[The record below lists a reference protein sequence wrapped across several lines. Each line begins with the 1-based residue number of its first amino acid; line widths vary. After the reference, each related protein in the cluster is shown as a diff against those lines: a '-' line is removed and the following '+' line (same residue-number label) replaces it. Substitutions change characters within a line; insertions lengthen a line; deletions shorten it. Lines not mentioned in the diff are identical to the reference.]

1 MEFRIAVRSHEL
13 DQERLHA
20 TTMELRRT
28 LVEET
33 EASVSAPAV
42 AAATGAK
49 GDPITI
55 GAVVV
60 TFLTSGAAVS
70 LFKVL
75 EAYVTRKRS
84 IDIEI
89 SRADG
94 EKFVFHATDA
104 SPAQIAATQK
114 TFEQFIK

>member
-1 MEFRIAVRSHEL
+1 MELRIAVRSHEL

-20 TTMELRRT
+20 STVELRRT

-33 EASVSAPAV
+33 EANVSAPTV

-49 GDPITI
+49 GDPITVGTI
-55 GAVVV
+55 AV

-70 LFKVL
+70 IFKVL

-84 IDIEI
+84 IDIEVSRPDGKKFVLHAKDV
-89 SRADG
+89 SRAEIAAAQQTF
-94 EKFVFHATDA
+94 EKF
-104 SPAQIAATQK
+104 
-114 TFEQFIK
+114 IK